1 MQMGTPGSK
10 LLNSAPPQT
19 SAQVKEHLS
28 GLGTSSN
35 RNVTYLEDAFLTVQF
50 PCHVEAD
57 GFPGPAPAWSTQPLC
72 RLVI

>member
-1 MQMGTPGSK
+1 MGTPGSK

-35 RNVTYLEDAFLTVQF
+35 RNVTNLEDAFLTVQF
-50 PCHVEAD
+50 PCHVAAD
-57 GFPGPAPAWSTQPLC
+57 GLFRPAPAWSTQPLC